1 MNAIRFQSTTIRP
14 TQSPVNN
21 PAPVP
26 PANVDYNEPIANVD
40 INEIDLTNK
49 VLEDLGPQVRLHA
62 AEDVSKLDGMVPTT
76 SQLQAEFNKLA
87 GDKEIPFEYI
97 INGCFARAH
106 LMCDTMHK
114 DNINSAKIFAMIDHP
129 ETDALTAHNKY
140 MDATW
145 HHFHVAPLVFAQD
158 EKSHEIK
165 PFVMDPSMAD
175 HPLQPQE
182 WVRKMWDGKAHIH
195 LDFTR
200 DDQYVPLEFQGAN
213 SNFAES
219 LASSHQTAA
228 EFSAKLAEIKQ
239 QYEHDHPS
247 RIAA

>member
-87 GDKEIPFEYI
+87 GDKKIPFEYI

-106 LMCDTMHK
+106 LMLVE
-114 DNINSAKIFAMIDHP
+114 P
-129 ETDALTAHNKY
+129 R
-140 MDATW
+140 
-145 HHFHVAPLVFAQD
+145 AP
-158 EKSHEIK
+158 
-165 PFVMDPSMAD
+165 
-175 HPLQPQE
+175 
-182 WVRKMWDGKAHIH
+182 
-195 LDFTR
+195 
-200 DDQYVPLEFQGAN
+200 
-213 SNFAES
+213 
-219 LASSHQTAA
+219 
-228 EFSAKLAEIKQ
+228 
-239 QYEHDHPS
+239 
-247 RIAA
+247 